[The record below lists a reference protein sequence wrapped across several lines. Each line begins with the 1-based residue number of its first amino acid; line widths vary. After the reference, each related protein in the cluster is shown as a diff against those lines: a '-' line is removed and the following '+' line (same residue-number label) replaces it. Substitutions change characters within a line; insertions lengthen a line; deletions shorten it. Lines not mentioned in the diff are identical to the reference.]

1 MNTKPLLIF
10 LLLAVLLSIVV
21 AITAP
26 VGQNAAARAAAVIS
40 PVDDAWR
47 AQLPKD
53 PEAATQAYI
62 ARLSPQAKARSDAY
76 FEGGYWLQLWGL
88 LYGIGVAWLL
98 LATRVS
104 AGMRDFAERMTRF
117 KPLHIMLYTVAY
129 FLAGWLLA
137 LPLTIYQGYFREH
150 QYGLANQTFAPW
162 FGEQMIS
169 LAVALGISALVF
181 AAIYRVIRAAPR
193 TWWLW
198 GACLGIVFLVI
209 GILIAPIYIDPLFNI
224 YKPLADGPVKQSILS
239 MARANG
245 VPADNVY
252 QFDAS
257 KQSNRISANVSGIF
271 GSAAVR
277 LNDNLLERTS
287 LSEIK
292 GVMGHELGHYVLNH
306 IYKFIVEFGVII
318 VIGFAFLRWS
328 MAWAIARWGARWDV
342 RGPGDTAGMP
352 LLIALFSVYLFVLTP
367 VTNTIVRVAEEEAD
381 IFGLNAARE
390 GDGFAEVDLK
400 LTEYRKADP
409 GPVEE
414 FILYDH
420 PSPRKRIYSAM
431 RWKAENLH
439 Y

>member
-1 MNTKPLLIF
+1 MNKKPLLI
-10 LLLAVLLSIVV
+10 VLLVTVILSTV
-21 AITAP
+21 AALSAP
-26 VGQNAAARAAAVIS
+26 VRDNAAARAAAAIA

-53 PEAATQAYI
+53 PEAATAAYM
-62 ARLSPQAKARSDAY
+62 ARLSSQAKARSDAY
-76 FEGGYWLQLWGL
+76 FEGGYWLQLWGF
-88 LYGIGVAWLL
+88 LYGIGLAWLL
-98 LATRVS
+98 LGTRAS
-104 AGMRDFAERMTRF
+104 AAMRDFAERATRVNA
-117 KPLHIMLYTVAY
+117 LQTMLYTAVY
-129 FLAGWLLA
+129 LLA
-137 LPLTIYQGYFREH
+137 AWVLSLPLTIYQGYFREH

-162 FGEQMIS
+162 FGEQLTGLALLVGIGS
-169 LAVALGISALVF
+169 LIAS
-181 AAIYRVIRAAPR
+181 AIYHVIRRAPR

-198 GACLGIVFLVI
+198 GSCLGIVFLI
-209 GILIAPIYIDPLFNI
+209 FGILIAPIYIDPLFNT
-224 YKPLADGPVKQSILS
+224 YKPLADGPIKQSILS

-287 LSEIK
+287 LPEIK

-306 IYKFIVEFGVII
+306 VYKFIVAFGVII
-318 VIGFAFLRWS
+318 VIGFAFVRWA

-342 RGPGDTAGMP
+342 RGCGDTAGMP
-352 LLIALFSVYLFVLTP
+352 LLVALFSVYLFVLTP
-367 VTNTIVRVAEEEAD
+367 ITNSIIRIEEEEAD
-381 IFGLNAARE
+381 IFGLNASRE
-390 GDGFAEVDLK
+390 GDGFAEVGLK

-409 GPVEE
+409 GAVEE
-414 FILYDH
+414 FLFYDH
-420 PSPRKRIYSAM
+420 PSPKKRIHSAM
-431 RWKAENLH
+431 RWKAEYLN

>member
-104 AGMRDFAERMTRF
+104 AGMRDFAERVTRF

-209 GILIAPIYIDPLFNI
+209 GLLIAPIYIDPLFNI

-287 LSEIK
+287 LPEIK